1 MDPDLTSDQ
10 LLLRETTERF
20 IEETLPLSRVREMA
34 ESHVEPDP
42 SYWSKGAD
50 LGWFAFLAPE
60 ELGGGSISGS
70 GLLDAVILS
79 EVRGKYL
86 QPGSFIDTNV
96 VVASL
101 VAHGSEEQRA
111 KIVPSLVAG
120 ETSAVWAMASAAG
133 DWSGKSGLE
142 CQRSATGFRLN
153 GQKAFVIEA
162 QRAGWVLVTTE
173 YPGEGPIQFLVATGT
188 PGLSVVPREGLDVTR
203 RLCEVHFEDVDL
215 DEASMVGTPESSP
228 STIDHQR
235 QLAAL
240 FSVAECIGAM
250 DYLFALALAYSKD
263 RIAFGRPIGS
273 FQAVKHQLADTS
285 LLLEMSKAAAT
296 AAARAVQDGAANSS
310 QVASIAKS
318 FVSEAAVDLAHN
330 CWQIFGG
337 IAYTWEHDFHLY
349 LRRLTVDASLYG
361 TPAWHRERICQLAA
375 V

>member
-34 ESHVEPDP
+34 ESNEEPDP

-60 ELGGGSISGS
+60 ELGGGSISGN
-70 GLLDAVILS
+70 GLLDAVILA
-79 EVRGKYL
+79 EVRGTHL
-86 QPGSFIDTNV
+86 QPGPFIDTNV
-96 VVASL
+96 VIASL
-101 VAHGSEEQRA
+101 ATHGSEDQRA
-111 KIVPSLVAG
+111 KVVPSLVSG
-120 ETSAVWAMASAAG
+120 EVSAVWAMASATG
-133 DWSGKSGLE
+133 DWSGKGGVE
-142 CQRSATGFRLN
+142 CKRSATGFRLN
-153 GQKAFVIEA
+153 GHKALVVEA
-162 QRAGWVLVTTE
+162 QGADWVLVTTE
-173 YPGEGPIQFLVATGT
+173 CHGDGPIQFLVPTRT
-188 PGLSVVPREGLDVTR
+188 PGLSVVPRDGLDLTR
-203 RLCEVHFEDVDL
+203 RLCEIHFEDVDL
-215 DEASMVGTPESSP
+215 DEASIVGTTESAA
-228 STIDHQR
+228 STIDSQM

-240 FSVAECIGAM
+240 LSVAECIGAM
-250 DYLFALALAYSKD
+250 DYLFNLALTYSKD

-285 LLLEMSKAAAT
+285 LSLEMSKAAAT
-296 AAARAVQDGAANSS
+296 AASQAVQHGAANSS
-310 QVASIAKS
+310 EVASIAKA
-318 FVSEAAVDLAHN
+318 FVSQAAVDLAHN

-361 TPAWHRERICQLAA
+361 PPAWHRERICQLAA